1 MEEKPEHRSL
11 FGLRKMLWKSTFCAP
26 WFIIFPPA
34 EILLWIAL
42 PKSFIF
48 LTTFLFLMIV
58 FLWKIS
64 RQFYRLRLNLGWIGK
79 TEARTWEKRV
89 LIQTSDGRSPSFDHT
104 IPGRQCFNSAI
115 LRAEKPAS
123 RKTQSCISNSLTFW
137 HSWGTSDATLPYIF
151 PGSPSLSQASR
162 STLSGL
168 LSAP

>member
-1 MEEKPEHRSL
+1 
-11 FGLRKMLWKSTFCAP
+11 
-26 WFIIFPPA
+26 
-34 EILLWIAL
+34 
-42 PKSFIF
+42 
-48 LTTFLFLMIV
+48 MIV

-89 LIQTSDGRSPSFDHT
+89 LLQTSDGRCPSFDHT
-104 IPGRQCFNSAI
+104 VPGRQCFNSPI

-162 STLSGL
+162 SKIWDL
-168 LSAP
+168 LSAPWECFTSFSCSLFVPLQIQIRWISFCFPLRLPLDRPACLTISFW